1 MLLFWIALC
10 LMWPGTLSF
19 RMLSSRDGLCLED
32 TSDRGLQLKSCSL
45 DSVLQQWMWTD
56 QQLLMNAGSLK
67 CLSAIHTDPVRTV
80 SCESAEQIQW
90 RCKDQQLIGLVNGL
104 SLSTE
109 KGKITLSRAG
119 QHMWRS
125 VDTSDICQK
134 TLRSRRDSDLETD
147 EFDFAETSPEQ
158 RMTEAQM
165 KFLQWYYRT
174 EDPTPWKFGMLA
186 FAFLG
191 LLIGAMLIVMGMMA
205 NRNRKQIAKYKASTK
220 VKEVKTETEELQVII
235 TDNNEEKTQ
244 HNTTH
249 NSGVSDELK
258 PGEIMVT
265 WRDGNVSTLYPEP
278 ADEGQAEEDVL
289 KVNEAY
295 EDPQNTTHVITSS
308 ETIAF

>member
-1 MLLFWIALC
+1 
-10 LMWPGTLSF
+10 
-19 RMLSSRDGLCLED
+19 
-32 TSDRGLQLKSCSL
+32 
-45 DSVLQQWMWTD
+45 
-56 QQLLMNAGSLK
+56 
-67 CLSAIHTDPVRTV
+67 
-80 SCESAEQIQW
+80 
-90 RCKDQQLIGLVNGL
+90 
-104 SLSTE
+104 
-109 KGKITLSRAG
+109 
-119 QHMWRS
+119 MWRS
-125 VDTSDICQK
+125 VDTADICQK
-134 TLRSRRDSDLETD
+134 TLRSRRESDLETD
-147 EFDFAETSPEQ
+147 EFDFAETSSPEQ

-191 LLIGAMLIVMGMMA
+191 LLIGAMLIVMGMMG

-220 VKEVKTETEELQVII
+220 VKEVKAETEELQVII
-235 TDNNEEKTQ
+235 TENNEEKTH

-278 ADEGQAEEDVL
+278 ADESQAEEDVL
-289 KVNEAY
+289 KGNEEAY